1 MPCLLLPLLS
11 RAAWAAD
18 EVARPLAA
26 DLPAVSVVPFL
37 GLLLSLGLF
46 PILVPGFWERPR
58 NQLLVTA
65 IWAAPTLFYLG
76 TLSALGPQ
84 GHEALLH
91 LWRAGN
97 DYVSFVVL
105 LGTLF
110 VVAGGIL
117 IETDLEGRPLTN
129 TLFLA
134 IGAILASVIGTT
146 GASMLLVRPL
156 LRTNRDRNIVRHIP
170 IFFVFLVA
178 NIGGLLTP
186 LGDPPLLLG
195 YIRGVPFL
203 WPLEH
208 LAPIWGF
215 LVGCLLLLFF
225 LIDVV
230 CYRREDLPPRDTRER
245 FAPVAFKGGMNLLL
259 LAGVV
264 ITLVFLPPDPEHPLV
279 DAFHLRELALLSL
292 AALSW
297 IVTPSSIRSDNRF
310 QWRPILEVAAV
321 FLGIFI
327 TMIPPVVLLEARGP
341 SSVQDPLTLFWV
353 TGLLSSVLDN
363 APTYLAFTA
372 AACGRV
378 AECVEAGHLGA
389 LATSPEGIPLLA
401 AVSAGSVV
409 MGALTYIGNGPNLLV
424 KAVARDH
431 GHEMPS
437 FFGYVAWASVIL
449 LPLFA
454 VASWIFFR

>member
-1 MPCLLLPLLS
+1 VPWLLLLLS

-18 EVARPLAA
+18 TVARPLAE
-26 DLPAVSVVPFL
+26 DLPAVSVVPFF

-46 PILVPGFWERPR
+46 PLFVPSFWERPR
-58 NQLLVTA
+58 NQLLVAT
-65 IWAAPTLFYLG
+65 IWSAPTLFYLG

-84 GHEALLH
+84 GGEALLH

-97 DYVSFVVL
+97 DYLSFVVL

-110 VVAGGIL
+110 VIAGGIL

-146 GASMLLVRPL
+146 GASMLLIRPL
-156 LRTNRDRNIVRHIP
+156 LRTNRDRNHVRHIP

-186 LGDPPLLLG
+186 LGDPPLLMG

-208 LAPIWGF
+208 LAMIWLF
-215 LVGCLLLLFF
+215 LVTSLLVLFF

-230 CYRREDLPPRDTRER
+230 CYKSEDLRPRDSRER
-245 FAPVAFKGGMNLLL
+245 FAPVAFKGTMNVLL

-264 ITLVFLPPDPEHPLV
+264 STLVFLPPDPEHPLV
-279 DAFHLRELALLSL
+279 DAYHLRELALVSL
-292 AALSW
+292 GALSW
-297 IVTPSSIRSDNRF
+297 IATPNSIRADNRF

-321 FLGIFI
+321 FFGIFV
-327 TMIPPVVLLEARGP
+327 TMIPPVVLLEARAP
-341 SSVQDPLTLFWV
+341 QSVQDPLTLFWV

-363 APTYLAFTA
+363 APTYLAFSA

-389 LATSPEGIPLLA
+389 LATSPEGIPLLV

-424 KAVARDH
+424 NAVARDH
-431 GHEMPS
+431 GYGMPS
-437 FFGYVAWASVIL
+437 FFGYVAWAGVIL

-454 VASWIFFR
+454 ATSWIFFR

>member
-1 MPCLLLPLLS
+1 VPWLLLALLS
-11 RAAWAAD
+11 RAALAAD
-18 EVARPLAA
+18 EAARPLAA
-26 DLPAVSVVPFL
+26 DLPAVSVVPFV
-37 GLLLSLGLF
+37 GLLASLGLF
-46 PILVPGFWERPR
+46 PIFVPSFWERPR

-76 TLSALGPQ
+76 TLAALDAH

-97 DYVSFVVL
+97 DYLSFVVL

-110 VVAGGIL
+110 VIAGGIL

-134 IGAILASVIGTT
+134 VGAVLASVIGTT
-146 GASMLLVRPL
+146 GASMLLIRPL
-156 LRTNRDRNIVRHIP
+156 LRTNRDRTIVRHIP

-208 LAPIWGF
+208 LGRIWGF
-215 LVGCLLLLFF
+215 LVGCLLLLFL
-225 LIDVV
+225 LIDIV
-230 CYRREDLPPRDTRER
+230 CYRREDLRPRDTRER
-245 FAPVAFKGGMNLLL
+245 FAPVAFQGGMNVLL

-279 DAFHLRELALLSL
+279 DAFHLRELALVSL

-297 IVTPSSIRSDNRF
+297 IVTPSNVRSENRF

-321 FLGIFI
+321 FLGVFV
-327 TMIPPVVLLEARGP
+327 TMIPPVILLEAKAP
-341 SSVQDPLTLFWV
+341 SSVQDPFTLFWA
-353 TGLLSSVLDN
+353 TGLFSSVIDN
-363 APTYLAFTA
+363 APTYIAFTA

-378 AECVEAGHLGA
+378 AECVEAGRLGA
-389 LATSPEGIPLLA
+389 LATSRDGIPLLA

-437 FFGYVAWASVIL
+437 FFGYVAWAGVIL
-449 LPLFA
+449 LPLFG
-454 VASWIFFR
+454 VASWLFFR

>member
-1 MPCLLLPLLS
+1 VPWLLLPLLS
-11 RAAWAAD
+11 RAVWAAD
-18 EVARPLAA
+18 EAARPLAA
-26 DLPAVSVVPFL
+26 DLPAVTVVPFV
-37 GLLLSLGLF
+37 GLVLSLGLF
-46 PILVPGFWERPR
+46 PLLVPGFWDRPR
-58 NQLLVTA
+58 NQLLVVA

-76 TLSALGPQ
+76 TLGALGPQ
-84 GHEALLH
+84 GHDALRH

-97 DYVSFVVL
+97 DYLSFVVL

-110 VVAGGIL
+110 VVAGGIH

-146 GASMLLVRPL
+146 GASMLLIRPL
-156 LRTNRDRNIVRHIP
+156 LRTNRDRNNVRHIP

-215 LVGCLLLLFF
+215 LVGCLLLLFL
-225 LIDVV
+225 LIDIV
-230 CYRREDLPPRDTRER
+230 CYSREDLRPRDTRER
-245 FAPVAFKGGMNLLL
+245 LAPVAFKGGMNVLL

-292 AALSW
+292 GVLSW
-297 IVTPSSIRSDNRF
+297 IVTPSSIRSDNSFR
-310 QWRPILEVAAV
+310 WRPILEVACV
-321 FLGIFI
+321 FLGIFV
-327 TMIPPVVLLEARGP
+327 TMIPPVALLEARAP
-341 SSVQDPLTLFWV
+341 SSVQDPLALFWG
-353 TGLLSSVLDN
+353 TGLVSSVIDN
-363 APTYLAFTA
+363 APTYLAFSA

-378 AECVEAGHLGA
+378 AECLEAGSLGP
-389 LATSPEGIPLLA
+389 LATSLHGIPLLV
-401 AVSAGSVV
+401 AVSAGSVA

-431 GHEMPS
+431 GYDMPS
-437 FFGYVAWASVIL
+437 FFGYVVWAAVIL
-449 LPLFA
+449 LPLFGA
-454 VASWIFFR
+454 ASWIFFR